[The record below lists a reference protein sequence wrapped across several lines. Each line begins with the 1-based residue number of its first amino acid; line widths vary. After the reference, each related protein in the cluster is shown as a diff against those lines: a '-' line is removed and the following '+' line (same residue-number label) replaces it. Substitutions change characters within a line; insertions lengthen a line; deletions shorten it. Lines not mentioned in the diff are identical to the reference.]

1 MDKLI
6 LHDGTQY
13 TVTSISDTDGLTVS
27 ILSEGTLQETYSK
40 FTDST
45 ATDQMELQTEGGTTI
60 KMYNGYTHMLS
71 LSLIA
76 DFPLTE
82 DEIADIVQVRF
93 EQPDRLQEQITE
105 LQAAVIELAE
115 LVGGEN

>member
-1 MDKLI
+1 MDKLL

-27 ILSEGTLQETYSK
+27 ILPEGTLQETYAK

-45 ATDQMELQTEGGTTI
+45 ATDQMELQTEGGTTVKI
-60 KMYNGYTHMLS
+60 YNGYTHLLS

-82 DEIADIVQVRF
+82 DETADIVQVRF
-93 EQPDRLQEQITE
+93 EQPDRLQEQVTE
-105 LQAAVIELAE
+105 MQAAIIELAE
-115 LVGGEN
+115 LIGGEG